1 MPIASPSLPVGLAHT
16 ETLRGGQA
24 WSRVVPRH
32 HTLRLTAAADGAAVA
47 VLLYNAR
54 QPLERYNMPD
64 TLKAQHT
71 AFITAG
77 RALHS
82 DFGHVLAGVT
92 ADSCGWHDTVTGHQ
106 DAAGSLARFG
116 AGTYQELRND
126 RHRNSRDNLL
136 VELAKHGLG
145 LRDLHAN
152 LNLFV
157 KVAADAD
164 GRLAWVGGHARAG
177 MLCELRMEMDVL
189 VVLSNTPHHFDPAT
203 TYAPPAVELA
213 IRPVSA
219 PGPDDACRV
228 SRPENGRGYQ
238 RTEALFAAGAASVA
252 DRSAP

>member
-1 MPIASPSLPVGLAHT
+1 MPSSPPDLRVGPLGLTHQ

-32 HTLRLTAAADGAAVA
+32 HALRLTAGGDGAAVA
-47 VLLYNAR
+47 MLLYNAR

-77 RALHS
+77 RVLYS
-82 DFGHVLAGVT
+82 DFGHILAGVT

-106 DAAGSLARFG
+106 DAAASRARFG
-116 AGTYQELRND
+116 VGTYQQLRNE

-136 VELAKHGLG
+136 VELTKHGLG
-145 LRDLHAN
+145 MRDLHAN
-152 LNLFV
+152 LNVFV
-157 KVAADAD
+157 KIAADAD
-164 GRLAWVGGHARAG
+164 GRLSWVGGHARAG
-177 MLCELRMEMDVL
+177 AMFELRMEMDVL

-203 TYAPPAVELA
+203 TYAPPPVALA
-213 IRPVSA
+213 IHPVPA
-219 PGPDDACRV
+219 PTLEDACRI

-238 RTEALFAAGAASVA
+238 RTEARFLPAGAKA
-252 DRSAP
+252 